1 MTTVSSERRVVAPG
15 AGTLVASILGT
26 ALVSYVALA
35 TSWGQSLD
43 ERGLRAVQ
51 VDRAGLVTL
60 LSVLG
65 RVSIGA
71 VAAVCLVC
79 AAVALLRGSVRLAV
93 AAIVVVGGANV
104 TTQLLKHGLLERADF
119 GVVSANSLPSGHT
132 TVVASA
138 VGALCLVAPR
148 VIRPVLTLAG
158 AFAVTL
164 VGSST
169 VVAGWHRPSDVI
181 AALGVSLAWTA
192 LASLVVGGTRRPLRG
207 LLVAAGLGAVV
218 ATAALVS
225 LGVRP
230 VAGASTPLQVC
241 LVYGVLGAAA
251 AATVALMERV
261 SPTHTG
267 AGQP

>member
-1 MTTVSSERRVVAPG
+1 MVTAERRVVAPG
-15 AGTLVASILGT
+15 AGTLVASVLGT
-26 ALVSYVALA
+26 VLVSYIALA
-35 TSWGQSLD
+35 TAKGQSLD

-65 RVSIGA
+65 RVSIGT
-71 VAAVCLVC
+71 VVAVCLVC
-79 AAVALLRGSVRLAV
+79 AAVALVRGSGRLAV
-93 AAIVVVGGANV
+93 AAVVVVGGANV
-104 TTQLLKHGLLERADF
+104 TTQALKHVLLERSDF
-119 GVVSANSLPSGHT
+119 GIVAANSLPSGHT
-132 TVVASA
+132 TAVASG

-148 VIRPVLTLAG
+148 AIRGVLALFG

-169 VVAGWHRPSDVI
+169 VVAGWHRPSDVV

-207 LLVAAGLGAVV
+207 LVVAAGVGAVV
-218 ATAALVS
+218 ATAALVV

-230 VAGASTPLQVC
+230 AADTSTPVQVC
-241 LVYGVLGAAA
+241 LVYGVLGVAAA
-251 AATVALMERV
+251 LTVALMERV
-261 SPTHTG
+261 SPTQVDP
-267 AGQP
+267 AQP